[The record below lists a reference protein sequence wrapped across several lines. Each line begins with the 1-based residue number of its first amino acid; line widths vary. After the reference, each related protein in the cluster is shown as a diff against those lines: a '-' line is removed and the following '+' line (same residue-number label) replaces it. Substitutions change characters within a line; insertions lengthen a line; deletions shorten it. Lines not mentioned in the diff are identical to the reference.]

1 MSQDVEIKEN
11 KTLDEFTKLQ
21 DLSRL
26 EGIGGSFL
34 VCPLDQYNVF
44 SKENFSEEQKMFA
57 TTAQDFAVNRIKP
70 VNDQLK
76 KLNKDLSLE
85 LFKEAGDLGFLG
97 IDIPEQYGGMELD
110 KTTAAIVVDYLSA
123 CECPSFMV
131 TLSAHTGIGI
141 LPIVWYGNEDQKKKY
156 LTKFATGEWMGC
168 YALTEPNAGSDALAG
183 ETTAYLNDEGTHYIL
198 NGQKIYITNGSW
210 AEVCITFAKVGDKYT
225 SFIVDKT
232 CEGFVI
238 GAEEKKMGIKGSSTV
253 TLYFENC
260 KVPVENMLGK
270 LGQGGAIAF
279 NSLYAGRYK
288 LGITTAAGAKYTI
301 KCAYDFALERKQFS
315 RSITEFDMLKN
326 KFAQM
331 VVRTFEAYTVSYA
344 TTGSIDFSISKLDKD
359 SDDYYEKMQKII
371 EDHAIEASIAKIV
384 GSVALAENADDGVQ
398 IFGGA
403 GFIEEY
409 PAAQIYRDERINRI
423 FEGTNEINKLI
434 IGGTFLKKAIL
445 EELPIRDQIYHRME
459 DYLPTL
465 TFSGDHELSSEISV
479 IELSRS
485 LMLDMLHRLILKYGQ
500 DLKNEQWALEPLADI
515 VVCFSVMQMGFARY
529 NQLPDGEHKKRMNC
543 VVKYSIYRNFN
554 ILKERINMLVPY
566 ICGNSEVG
574 DVMDSINQ
582 RINDLKYIPDSIALK
597 KSICEELYK
606 HGKYYLG

>member
-1 MSQDVEIKEN
+1 MSQNQDVAVKE
-11 KTLDEFTKLQ
+11 LDEFIKEP
-21 DLSRL
+21 DFKKL
-26 EGIGGSFL
+26 EGHGGAFI
-34 VCPLDQYNVF
+34 VAPLDQYEIF
-44 SKENFSEEQKMFA
+44 AKEDFSEEQNMFA
-57 TTAQDFAVNRIKP
+57 QTAKEFAVNRIKP

-76 KLNKDLSLE
+76 GLNKDLSLQ

-97 IDIPEQYGGMELD
+97 IDIPEEYGGMELD

-131 TLSAHTGIGI
+131 TLSAHTGIGL
-141 LPIVWYGNEDQKKKY
+141 LPIVWYGNEEQKKKY

-183 ETTAYLNDEGTHYIL
+183 ETTAYLNEEGTHYIL

-210 AEVCITFAKVGDKYT
+210 AEVCITFAKVGSKYT
-225 SFIVDKT
+225 SFIVDRS

-260 KVPVENMLGK
+260 KVPVGNVLGK
-270 LGQGGAIAF
+270 VGQGGAIAF
-279 NSLYAGRYK
+279 NSLYAGRFK

-315 RSITEFDMLKN
+315 RSIKEFDMIKN

-331 VVRTFEAYTVSYA
+331 VVRTWEAYTVSYA
-344 TTGSIDFSISKLDKD
+344 TTGSIDLSISKLNKND
-359 SDDYYEKMQKII
+359 DDYYEKMQKII
-371 EDHAIEASIAKIV
+371 EDHAIEASVAKIV
-384 GSVALAENADDGVQ
+384 GSVALADNADDGVQ

-423 FEGTNEINKLI
+423 FEGTNEINRLI
-434 IGGTFLKKAIL
+434 IGGTTLKKAIL
-445 EELPIRDQIYHRME
+445 EELPIRDQIYHRTKNWVPS
-459 DYLPTL
+459 LS
-465 TFSGDHELSSEISV
+465 FSDDHELSSEISV
-479 IELSRS
+479 IEFSRS
-485 LMLDMLHRLILKYGQ
+485 MLLDTVHKLINKYGQ
-500 DLKNEQWALEPLADI
+500 DLKNEQWVLEPLADMI
-515 VVCFSVMQMGFARY
+515 INLSVMQMGFSRCNKLEAGSHKSKMLPVFRY
-529 NQLPDGEHKKRMNC
+529 SVYK
-543 VVKYSIYRNFN
+543 NFKSFQNSASEIISFISDDLDVN
-554 ILKERINMLVPY
+554 IEMQKINTRI
-566 ICGNSEVG
+566 S
-574 DVMDSINQ
+574 
-582 RINDLKYIPDSIALK
+582 DLNYNANPIELK

-606 HGKYYLG
+606 NGKYYLG

>member
-1 MSQDVEIKEN
+1 MDKELNIENSEILKEIA
-11 KTLDEFTKLQ
+11 KLPDFNDFVGQ
-21 DLSRL
+21 
-26 EGIGGSFL
+26 GGAFL
-34 VCPLDQYNVF
+34 VAPLDQYKVF
-44 SKENFSEEQKMFA
+44 SKEQFTEEQKMFA
-57 TTAQDFAVNRIKP
+57 QTAQEFAVNRIKP

-76 KLNKDLSLE
+76 TLNKDLSLE

-97 IDIPEQYGGMELD
+97 IDIPEEYGGMELD

-131 TLSAHTGIGI
+131 TLSAHTGIGL
-141 LPIVWYGNEDQKKKY
+141 LPIVWYGNKDQKQKY
-156 LTKFATGEWMGC
+156 LTKFATGEWMAC

-183 ETTAYLNDEGTHYIL
+183 ETTAYLNDEKTHYIL

-225 SFIVDKT
+225 SFIVDKN
-232 CEGFVI
+232 CEGFVV

-260 KVPVENMLGK
+260 KVPVENVLGK
-270 LGQGGAIAF
+270 VGQGGAIAF

-301 KCAYDFALERKQFS
+301 KSAYDFAIERKQFS

-331 VVRTFEAYTVSYA
+331 VVRTWEAYTVSYA
-344 TTGSIDFSISKLDKD
+344 TTGSIDYSIEKLDKND
-359 SDDYYEKMQKII
+359 SKYYDKMQKIV

-423 FEGTNEINKLI
+423 FEGTNEINRLI

-445 EELPIRDQIYHRME
+445 EELPIRDQIYHRMNNW
-459 DYLPTL
+459 LPKL
-465 TFSGDHELSSEISV
+465 SFSDDHELSVEISV
-479 IELSRS
+479 IELSRT
-485 LMLDMLHRLILKYGQ
+485 LMLVTLHNLILKYGQ

-515 VVCFSVMQMGFARY
+515 VISLSVMQMGFARY
-529 NQLPDGEHKKRMNC
+529 IQIPDSEHKNKMNP
-543 VVKYSIYRNFN
+543 VLRYSIYKNFN
-554 ILKERINMLVPY
+554 IVKQNIDMLVPY
-566 ICGNSEVG
+566 INNELEVKNAMDQINTKINELGYTPNSIELKK
-574 DVMDSINQ
+574 I
-582 RINDLKYIPDSIALK
+582 ICNDLYNK
-597 KSICEELYK
+597 
-606 HGKYYLG
+606 GRYYLD